1 MYGKPLNLTIQVGKK
16 YPELA
21 IAAEF
26 KRASPSKGNINIDL
40 DAVTQCLEY
49 ADAGATIISVLT
61 EFLHFKGTLS
71 DLKKVRISTQNI
83 HKENRPAILR
93 KDFILDRYQILEA
106 RANGAD
112 TVLLIVAILGRN
124 QLYDLLQFSR
134 SLGMEPLVEVHTE
147 EEMEIALDL
156 NCRVIG
162 VNNRNL
168 HTFKLDLKTTAN
180 AINVAKKRNLKLKYT
195 IDEKLKC
202 ITPPDVIIAS
212 LSGITSH
219 QDIKSF
225 QDDGVSCI
233 LVGEAL
239 MKSSNPKLA
248 ISQLLNRDK
257 LEFSTNIKK
266 VIKVCGMKKSQDV
279 SVALETGAN
288 MIGLIFAKSVR
299 QISKEDA
306 KEIVNVVWKYGERSS
321 SVDFTNEMNE
331 LIQTSTTSWYKNMAE
346 LIKIKSIRKPL
357 VVGVFQNHSP
367 DYINSMIEEIPVD
380 IVQLHGDETP
390 DFIDKINVPCIKVL
404 HLPPVTLKDDPT
416 NIISYLTKQAKDF
429 EGKAIALLIDSR
441 IPGTAGG
448 GTGLTFDWTIMNK
461 LNFGPVILSGGL
473 TPSNIA
479 DALSID
485 NVFGIDV
492 SSGVESSPGVK
503 DLSLIKEFC
512 NKAK

>member
-1 MYGKPLNLTIQVGKK
+1 MGKR

-26 KRASPSKGNINIDL
+26 KRASPSKGNINIEL
-40 DAVTQCLEY
+40 DAVEQCLEY
-49 ADAGATIISVLT
+49 ADAGASIISVLT

-71 DLKKVRISTQNI
+71 DLKKVRIATQNI
-83 HKENRPAILR
+83 HRENRPAILR

-112 TVLLIVAILGRN
+112 TVLLIVAILGRH
-124 QLYDLLQFSR
+124 QLHDLLQFSR

-156 NCRVIG
+156 KCRVIG

-168 HTFKLDLKTTAN
+168 HTFKLDLKTTTN

-195 IDEKLKC
+195 VDEECKY

-212 LSGITSH
+212 LSGISSY
-219 QDIKSF
+219 QDIKYF

-239 MKSSNPKLA
+239 MKSPNPRIA

-257 LEFSTNIKK
+257 IESGKNDMK

-279 SVALETGAN
+279 TVALESGAN
-288 MIGLIFAKSVR
+288 MIGIIFAESAR
-299 QISKEDA
+299 QVSKDDA
-306 KEIVNVVWKYGERSS
+306 REIVKTVWKYGERSN
-321 SVDFTNEMNE
+321 SVDFRNEINE
-331 LIQTSTTSWYKNMAE
+331 SNQTKSNFWYKNMAE

-367 DYINSMIEEIPVD
+367 DYINNMLQEIHMD

-390 DFIDKINVPCIKVL
+390 DVVDKINAPCIKVL
-404 HLPPVTLKDDPT
+404 HLSPLTAKDDT
-416 NIISYLTKQAKDF
+416 IDVISYLTKKATEFQ
-429 EGKAIALLIDSR
+429 GKAIALLVDSR
-441 IPGTAGG
+441 LPGTAGG
-448 GTGLTFDWTIMNK
+448 GTGLKFDWAIMND
-461 LNFGPVILSGGL
+461 LNFGPVLLSGGL
-473 TPSNIA
+473 TSSNIV
-479 DALSID
+479 DALNIES
-485 NVFGIDV
+485 VFGVDV
-492 SSGVESSPGVK
+492 SSGVESSPGIK

-512 NKAK
+512 RKVKNK